1 MGSYN
6 CIGKGLAMMEL
17 RSVIART
24 IFEFEVLFP
33 QGVEF
38 DQEKFFGG
46 VKDHFTSGVPKCKLV
61 FRKRG
66 G

>member
-1 MGSYN
+1 
-6 CIGKGLAMMEL
+6 MMEL

-61 FRKRG
+61 FRKR
-66 G
+66 